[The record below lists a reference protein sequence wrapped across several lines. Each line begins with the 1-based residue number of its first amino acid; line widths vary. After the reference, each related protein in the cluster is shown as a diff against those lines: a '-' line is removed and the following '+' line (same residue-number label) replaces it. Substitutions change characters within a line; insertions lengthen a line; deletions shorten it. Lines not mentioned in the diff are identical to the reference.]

1 MVEMRFILAGDR
13 RTCGEYDIWY
23 RTAATG
29 NWLKNEAQATE
40 RTKDIGDFQISETEF
55 PMTLCRHGMA
65 ADWFEAGVSE
75 TGAQFQPLTVWSPVG
90 KAVKTTVAGG
100 ASVGRRNDRV
110 DQIVMVTLGDTGC
123 RGMPPGSRGRMSQDC
138 ATDWTFP
145 DLMDNAGSVRL
156 DDGEKA
162 EPDLFVH
169 VGDYRYF
176 WEGSSPDTLGYWL
189 KDFLTPAQQALAA
202 APWALSR
209 GNHETCPA
217 SGQHWFGKGWYYL
230 FGDVDWPSQPC
241 ANLVPTTYFDIGP
254 DGGQDPR
261 TRHRVVMVDNSNP
274 YSPGP
279 GGKGLKDLFT
289 DAVGVTLN
297 GKDAYVAS
305 AHWVS
310 HIPGIVYMDYCKGQ
324 CDGQNGRVLR
334 DVHEAFGTVEPCRDR
349 GPGVPAC
356 VPSTQLH
363 GHQHF
368 FQRVR
373 LFSDP
378 GKSDTWGWPQTYIVG
393 QGGTKADSFSFT
405 PDRCAA
411 GIDVPVTNPAKT
423 LSGHVWA
430 EKQHGFVAWRR
441 AKDTLSDPAGWAT
454 TPYWFSPPMA
464 SAGDSPPADCV
475 LK

>member
-1 MVEMRFILAGDR
+1 
-13 RTCGEYDIWY
+13 
-23 RTAATG
+23 
-29 NWLKNEAQATE
+29 
-40 RTKDIGDFQISETEF
+40 
-55 PMTLCRHGMA
+55 
-65 ADWFEAGVSE
+65 
-75 TGAQFQPLTVWSPVG
+75 
-90 KAVKTTVAGG
+90 
-100 ASVGRRNDRV
+100 
-110 DQIVMVTLGDTGC
+110 
-123 RGMPPGSRGRMSQDC
+123 
-138 ATDWTFP
+138 
-145 DLMDNAGSVRL
+145 
-156 DDGEKA
+156 
-162 EPDLFVH
+162 
-169 VGDYRYF
+169 
-176 WEGSSPDTLGYWL
+176 
-189 KDFLTPAQQALAA
+189 
-202 APWALSR
+202 
-209 GNHETCPA
+209 
-217 SGQHWFGKGWYYL
+217 
-230 FGDVDWPSQPC
+230 
-241 ANLVPTTYFDIGP
+241 
-254 DGGQDPR
+254 
-261 TRHRVVMVDNSNP
+261 MVDNSNP